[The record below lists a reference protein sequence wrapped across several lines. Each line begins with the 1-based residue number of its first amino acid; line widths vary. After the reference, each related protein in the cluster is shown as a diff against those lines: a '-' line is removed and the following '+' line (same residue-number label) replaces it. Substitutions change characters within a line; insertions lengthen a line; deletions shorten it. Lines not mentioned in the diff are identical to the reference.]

1 MDSQS
6 LRKLRADFPI
16 LSTRFD
22 GQPLVYFD
30 NAATTQKPRQVIDA
44 ITQFYRKENANVHRA
59 AHRLSSRATE
69 HFEQAR
75 DAVARFLNCSSEE
88 VIWTRG
94 TTESLNLVAQ
104 SYLRPLLKAGETVL
118 VMQSSH
124 HANIVPWQ
132 QVTQSCG
139 ANLQVIPLDEAGDI
153 DLNAYQQLLE
163 TTPKMVAL
171 THVSNA
177 LGTIYPIAEMV
188 RMAKEAGATVVV
200 DGAQAVP
207 HLQIDLTQLGA
218 DFYAFS
224 GHKLFGPTGI
234 GVLYGVSHLLE
245 LMPPWQTGG
254 EMIEKV
260 SFDGTTFTSAP
271 LRFEAGTPDIAGAVG
286 LKAAVEYLEKQDSDA
301 LFAHEA
307 ELAKFARQQLSLLPG
322 IKLLPA
328 GSEQV
333 SVITFTHMDLH
344 ASDIAALLDESGIAV
359 RAGTHCAQPLL
370 TALNIE
376 SAVRVSLAFYNTFEE
391 VEHLISTLETIVSS
405 TANSSETIEESNTLF
420 IKNRDDLIRALSH
433 TESWPERLN
442 LLMKLGSLKGKYS
455 QMVRIPSNEVAGCAS
470 RTWIELIAE
479 DGLISIKGDSD
490 SRQINALIH
499 LISEG
504 LERSL
509 SVDQIRAELD
519 ALGLERQLSR
529 TRGNAIQTLL
539 KRVAALSLKL

>member
-163 TTPKMVAL
+163 TTPKLVAL

-177 LGTIYPIAEMV
+177 LGTIYPIAEMI

-234 GVLYGVSHLLE
+234 GVLYGASHLLE

-376 SAVRVSLAFYNTFEE
+376 SAVRVSLAFYNSLEE

-420 IKNRDDLIRALSH
+420 IEKRDDLIRALSE
-433 TESWPERLN
+433 TGSWPERLN
-442 LLMKLGSLKGKYS
+442 LLMKLGSLKGKDS
-455 QMVRIPSNEVAGCAS
+455 QTVRIAANEVVGCAS
-470 RTWIELIAE
+470 RTWIELSAN
-479 DGLISIKGDSD
+479 DGQISIKGDSD

-509 SVDQIRAELD
+509 NVDQIRSELD

-539 KRVAALSLKL
+539 KRVEALSL